1 MARRS
6 LGKTVVNLSPRH
18 YLTARM
24 EVADKDE
31 LFPHPILTVVPRPPQ
46 PLRVF
51 RVKAYT
57 IGYTLDVM
65 RTSYGQ
71 IGLGANATRDQLPVL
86 LNGFSGEHPDSVTAY
101 LRATIG
107 SGVSQH

>member
-18 YLTARM
+18 YITARM
-24 EVADKDE
+24 EFADKDE

-46 PLRVF
+46 PIRVF

-57 IGYTLDVM
+57 LGYTLDVM

-71 IGLGANATRDQLPVL
+71 IGLGANATRYQFPAL
-86 LNGFSGEHPDSVTAY
+86 LNGFYVDHPHNVIVY
-101 LRATIG
+101 
-107 SGVSQH
+107 